1 MSISLDEFI
10 ICESV
15 FLLSFLGVKI
25 FLLVKFVDDLDVYG
39 PFLKDWDLSVCFT
52 DSGTKSFY
60 LVEFFPDFSSD

>member
-1 MSISLDEFI
+1 MSISLDELI

-39 PFLKDWDLSVCFT
+39 PFLKD
-52 DSGTKSFY
+52 
-60 LVEFFPDFSSD
+60 